1 MERYQD
7 VGVNRGATGIPTKK
21 TFRESER
28 PFPWVSSCKSQ
39 VDGYRQP
46 TTPFSTTMSS
56 GSTSEPY
63 TGFRVS
69 S

>member
-7 VGVNRGATGIPTKK
+7 VGVNRDATGIPTKK

-39 VDGYRQP
+39 VDG
-46 TTPFSTTMSS
+46 
-56 GSTSEPY
+56 
-63 TGFRVS
+63 
-69 S
+69 

>member
-1 MERYQD
+1 MS
-7 VGVNRGATGIPTKK
+7 VSTGARPGSQQKK

-28 PFPWVSSCKSQ
+28 SFPQVSSCKSQ
-39 VDGYRQP
+39 VDGYRQS